1 MPHILTFP
9 VCDEAGLFID
19 NGVNTTDYLCV
30 TAQGVENQIGRET
43 TNPLC

>member
-1 MPHILTFP
+1 MSHILTFP

-19 NGVNTTDYLCV
+19 NGGNTMDFLCV
-30 TAQGVENQIGRET
+30 TVQGVENQIGWET